1 MNVVNGNAVSTG
13 ILNLP
18 DGQLRPLL
26 SAYERAVAK
35 GRNYRLL
42 FVLILLAAVAWSFWA
57 AEIQPLTFVEKIGGF
72 TSYFDRISRLD
83 SGAHVWTDPVEWFWG
98 LRKWLRLMFETL
110 LICYMGT
117 LIGAIGAFI
126 LCFLASANI
135 NSLKPVRFIAKRL
148 MEFFRTVPDIVFALI
163 FVVAFG
169 VGPLPGVLAIMVHTA
184 GALGKQ
190 FSEVVENIDMKPV
203 EGLRAAGGNMAQIVR
218 FAVLPQ
224 VIGNFLSYS
233 LLRYEINVRGATVMG
248 FVGAGGIGD
257 EFLLAIR
264 RFYYSDVSAIL
275 VIIIVTV
282 FAIDMLTTK
291 LRQKVGVGDH
301 A

>member
-1 MNVVNGNAVSTG
+1 MNDGNAASTG

-18 DGQLRPLL
+18 EGELRPLL

-35 GRNYRLL
+35 SRSYKFMFML
-42 FVLILLAAVAWSFWA
+42 VLLAAVGLSFWM
-57 AEIQPLTFVEKIGGF
+57 AEIKPLTFIEKIGGF
-72 TSYFDRISRLD
+72 TSYLERISKLD
-83 SGAHVWTDPVEWFWG
+83 SGARVWTDPVEWFWG
-98 LRKWLRLMFETL
+98 LGKWLRLMFETL
-110 LICYMGT
+110 LISYMGT
-117 LIGAIGAFI
+117 LIGALGAFV
-126 LCFLASANI
+126 LCFLSSANI

-148 MEFFRTVPDIVFALI
+148 LEFFRTVPDIVFALI

-203 EGLRAAGGNMAQIVR
+203 EGLRAAGGNMFQIIR

-224 VIGNFLSYS
+224 VIGNFLSYG
-233 LLRYEINVRGATVMG
+233 LLRFEINVRGATVMG

-257 EFLLAIR
+257 EFLLSIR

-291 LRQKVGVGDH
+291 LRQKVGVGDER
-301 A
+301 

>member
-1 MNVVNGNAVSTG
+1 MNDGNSTAASTG
-13 ILNLP
+13 ILSLP
-18 DGQLRPLL
+18 ETQLQPLL
-26 SAYERAVAK
+26 NAYEKAVAK
-35 GRNYRLL
+35 SRSYRLL
-42 FVLILLAAVAWSFWA
+42 FFAVLLVAVAWSFWM
-57 AEIQPLTFVEKIGGF
+57 AEIRPLTFIEKIDGF
-72 TSYFDRISRLD
+72 TSYFDRISKLD
-83 SGAHVWTDPVEWFWG
+83 SGARVWTDPVEWFWG

-110 LICYMGT
+110 LISYMGT
-117 LIGAIGAFI
+117 LIGAMGAFT

-135 NSLKPVRFIAKRL
+135 NSLKSVRFVSKRL
-148 MEFFRTVPDIVFALI
+148 LEFFRTVPDIVFALI

-203 EGLRAAGGNMAQIVR
+203 EGLRAAGGNMFHIIR
-218 FAVLPQ
+218 YAVLPQ
-224 VIGNFLSYS
+224 VLGNFLSYG
-233 LLRYEINVRGATVMG
+233 LLRFEINVRGATVMG

-291 LRQKVGVGDH
+291 LRQKVGVGDTQ
-301 A
+301 

>member
-1 MNVVNGNAVSTG
+1 MSDGNSTG
-13 ILNLP
+13 IVSLP
-18 DGQLRPLL
+18 DGQLRPLV
-26 SAYERAVAK
+26 SAYERAMAK
-35 GRNYRLL
+35 SRFYKFL
-42 FVLILLAAVAWSFWA
+42 FLLALLVAVAWSFWM
-57 AEIQPLTFVEKIGGF
+57 AEIKPLTFIDKIGGF
-72 TSYFDRISRLD
+72 TSYFDRISKLD
-83 SGAHVWTDPVEWFWG
+83 SGARVWTDPVEWFWG

-110 LICYMGT
+110 LISYLGT
-117 LIGAIGAFI
+117 LIGGMGAFV

-135 NSLKPVRFIAKRL
+135 NSLAWTRFVAKRL
-148 MEFFRTVPDIVFALI
+148 LEFFRTVPDIVFALV

-169 VGPLPGVLAIMVHTA
+169 VGPLPGVLAIMVHTT

-203 EGLRAAGGNMAQIVR
+203 EGLRAAGGNMFQIIR

-224 VIGNFLSYS
+224 VLGNFLSYG

-291 LRQKVGVGDH
+291 LRQKVGVGDR